1 MSGSFQALAALVSRK
16 ATVVPIP
23 VKAGDSDYQSKSGLF
38 GDETNYFYYRELI
51 PSTSTVHYT
60 D

>member
-16 ATVVPIP
+16 ATVVSIP
-23 VKAGDSDYQSKSGLF
+23 VKAGYSDYQSKSGRF
-38 GDETNYFYYRELI
+38 GDEKNYFYYRELI